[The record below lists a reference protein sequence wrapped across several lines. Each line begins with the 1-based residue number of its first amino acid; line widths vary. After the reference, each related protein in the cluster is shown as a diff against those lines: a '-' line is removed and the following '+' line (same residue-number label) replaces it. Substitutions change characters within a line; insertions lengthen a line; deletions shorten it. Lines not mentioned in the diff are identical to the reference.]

1 MTATKTFGD
10 QMKTG
15 SKTRTR
21 TLVTNA
27 GRAPHRNHGVVNPPV
42 YHASTILKPTL
53 AKLEESRKT
62 GFDGYRYGRRG
73 TPTSR
78 SFEEAVAA
86 LYGADDAIAVSS
98 GLAAISCAILSQV
111 SAGDHILLADNVYFP
126 TRKFAAGFL
135 ERFGVNSSY
144 FDPMKPEQLVEQ
156 IRPETKIVYLEAP
169 GTMTFEVPD
178 IPKLAASAHQHNA
191 TVIMDNTWATALY
204 FNALEHGVDIVV
216 EAVTKYICG
225 HSDIMMGAIVS
236 RNAHADAIRDMVYM
250 QGNCSGP
257 DDLYLAQRGLR
268 TMSVRLAQNGET
280 ALTLAKWLQD
290 RPEVDRVLH
299 PALPSCPGHDL
310 WKRDFTGSSGLFAF
324 VLKPV
329 AKSALAAFLDGLELY
344 GMGASWGGYESLI
357 LPGDPAA
364 ARTATKW
371 DEAGQ
376 LLRIHAG
383 LEDEKDLIA
392 DLEAGFERM
401 AALV

>member
-1 MTATKTFGD
+1 
-10 QMKTG
+10 MKTG
-15 SKTRTR
+15 TIPQMR
-21 TLVTNA
+21 TLIAHA
-27 GRAPHRNHGVVNPPV
+27 GRDPHQNHGVVNPPV

-53 AKLEESRKT
+53 AELEESRKPD
-62 GFDGYRYGRRG
+62 FDGYRYGRRG

-98 GLAAISCAILSQV
+98 GLAAICCAILSQV

-135 ERFGVNSSY
+135 QRFGVESSY
-144 FDPMKPEQLVEQ
+144 FDPMKPEQLAEH
-156 IRPETKIVYLEAP
+156 IRPETKVVYLEAP
-169 GTMTFEVPD
+169 GTMTFEIPD
-178 IPKLAASAHQHNA
+178 IPKLAEIAHQHNA

-225 HSDIMMGAIVS
+225 HSDIMMGAIAS
-236 RNAHADAIRDMVYM
+236 RTAHAGAIRDMVYM

-257 DDLYLAQRGLR
+257 DDLYLAQRGIR
-268 TMSVRLAQNGET
+268 TMAVRLAQNGET

-329 AKSALAAFLDGLELY
+329 AKSALAAFLDGLEFY

-371 DEAGQ
+371 DEPGQ

-383 LEDEKDLIA
+383 LEDEADLIA

-401 AALV
+401 AALI

>member
-1 MTATKTFGD
+1 MKIGD
-10 QMKTG
+10 
-15 SKTRTR
+15 KTRMR
-21 TLVTNA
+21 TLIAHA
-27 GRAPHRNHGVVNPPV
+27 GRDPHRNHGVVNPPV

-53 AKLEESRKT
+53 AELEASRKPE
-62 GFDGYRYGRRG
+62 FDGYRYGRRG

-86 LYGADDAIAVSS
+86 LYSADDAIAVSS
-98 GLAAISCAILSQV
+98 GLAAICCAILSQV

-126 TRKFAAGFL
+126 TRKFAEGFL
-135 ERFGVNSSY
+135 KRFGVSSSY
-144 FDPMKPEQLVEQ
+144 FDPMNPEQLAQ
-156 IRPETKIVYLEAP
+156 HILPETKIVYLEAP
-169 GTMTFEVPD
+169 GTMSFEVCD
-178 IPKLAASAHQHNA
+178 VPKLAAIAHQHDA

-204 FNALEHGVDIVV
+204 FDAMEHGVDIVV

-225 HSDIMMGAIVS
+225 HSDIMMGTIAS
-236 RNAHADAIRDMVYM
+236 RNAHAGAIRDMVYM

-268 TMSVRLAQNGET
+268 TMAVRLAQNGET
-280 ALTLAKWLQD
+280 ALALAEWLQA

-299 PALPSCPGHDL
+299 PALPSCPGHDI
-310 WKRDFTGSSGLFAF
+310 WKRDFTGASGLFAF
-324 VLKPV
+324 ILKPV
-329 AKSALAAFLDGLELY
+329 SKTALAAFLDGLEFY

-371 DEAGQ
+371 DAQGQ

-383 LEDEKDLIA
+383 LEDEADLIA

-401 AALV
+401 AALT

>member
-1 MTATKTFGD
+1 
-10 QMKTG
+10 MKTG
-15 SKTRTR
+15 AKSRMR
-21 TLVTNA
+21 TLIAHA
-27 GRAPHRNHGVVNPPV
+27 GRDPHRNHGVVNPPV

-53 AKLEESRKT
+53 AELEASRKPE
-62 GFDGYRYGRRG
+62 FDGYRYGRRG

-86 LYGADDAIAVSS
+86 LYRADDAIAVSS
-98 GLAAISCAILSQV
+98 GLAAICCAILSQV
-111 SAGDHILLADNVYFP
+111 SAGDHILLADSVYFP
-126 TRKFAAGFL
+126 TRKFAEGFL
-135 ERFGVNSSY
+135 KRFGVSSSY
-144 FDPMKPEQLVEQ
+144 FDPMKPEELAEN
-156 IRPETKIVYLEAP
+156 IRLETKIVYLEAP
-169 GTMTFEVPD
+169 GTMTFEVSD
-178 IPKLAASAHQHNA
+178 IPKLAAIAHQHDA

-204 FNALEHGVDIVV
+204 FDALEHGVDIVV

-225 HSDIMMGAIVS
+225 HSDIMMGTIAS
-236 RNAHADAIRDMVYM
+236 RTAHAGAIRDMVYM

-268 TMSVRLAQNGET
+268 TMAVRLAQNGET
-280 ALTLAKWLQD
+280 ALALAEWLQE

-310 WKRDFTGSSGLFAF
+310 WKRDFTGASGLFSF

-329 AKSALAAFLDGLELY
+329 SKTALAAFLDGLELY

-371 DEAGQ
+371 EVPGQ

-383 LEDEKDLIA
+383 LEDEADLIA
-392 DLEAGFERM
+392 DLEAGFERLS
-401 AALV
+401 ALA